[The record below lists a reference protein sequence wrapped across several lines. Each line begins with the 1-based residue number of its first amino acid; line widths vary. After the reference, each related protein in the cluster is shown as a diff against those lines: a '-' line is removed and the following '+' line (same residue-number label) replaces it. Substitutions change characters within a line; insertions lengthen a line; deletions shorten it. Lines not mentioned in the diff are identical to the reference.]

1 MQIAG
6 IKINMSGEITLEISL
21 KFEQNVVIS
30 LLEKPE
36 ALSSCRMK
44 GAKECAG
51 WH

>member
-1 MQIAG
+1 
-6 IKINMSGEITLEISL
+6 MSGRVTLEISL

-44 GAKECAG
+44 GAEECAG
-51 WH
+51 WHEILVLLGL